1 VGFYSQPQTTT
12 EKQGKGTE
20 QAGEHTTSRQNK
32 GKGGGRKHGN
42 QPWQAEEQKRKA
54 EQATKQNHPAARQ
67 LKQDSRGKE
76 QTHSWARGEM
86 GPGGWE
92 GVEKQKGP
100 KLRARPTGVLMC
112 AE

>member
-67 LKQDSRGKE
+67 LKQDSKRKE
-76 QTHSWARGEM
+76 QTHSWARG
-86 GPGGWE
+86 GDGTGRV
-92 GVEKQKGP
+92 GRRGKAKGSQA
-100 KLRARPTGVLMC
+100 ARTTHRC
-112 AE
+112 ADVC